1 MGNLCR
7 FEDRWDG
14 ALQLKEQ
21 DVTAL
26 KVRTGFLDVFFS
38 EVSVGAGSY
47 HYAVL
52 CVGIHVDKCY
62 GADGSIDHS

>member
-38 EVSVGAGSY
+38 EVSVGAGCN
-47 HYAVL
+47 HYAVF
-52 CVGIHVDKCY
+52 CMGVHINESYAGGEI
-62 GADGSIDHS
+62 